1 MRPRF
6 YRNPGRSRLS
16 MNVRDLPVGVS
27 IATHDQGKHD
37 TGTGGYGKL
46 FLALGLSLLVMF
58 PLTMAFVAQWSHFH
72 WNLSN
77 FYMAVTMVAPMGLIM
92 LGVMRGMFPDSR
104 VNVALALGFVALFAL
119 GVWLGRTEALVGD
132 EQFLRAMIPHH
143 SRAIL
148 VCNEA
153 EITDPEIEQ
162 LCGQIVATQ
171 REEIA
176 IMEQMLA
183 ER

>member
-1 MRPRF
+1 M
-6 YRNPGRSRLS
+6 
-16 MNVRDLPVGVS
+16 
-27 IATHDQGKHD
+27 THHEGEHNKGK
-37 TGTGGYGKL
+37 GGYGKL

-58 PLTMAFVAQWSHFH
+58 PLTMAFVAQASHFH

-77 FYMAVTMVAPMGLIM
+77 FYMAVMMVAPMGLIM
-92 LGVMRGMFPDSR
+92 LGVMRGMFPDPR
-104 VNVALALGFVALFAL
+104 ANGALAVGFVALFAL
-119 GVWLGRTEALVGD
+119 GLWLGRTEALVGN

-153 EITDPEIEQ
+153 AITDPEIQQ
-162 LCGQIVATQ
+162 LCEQIVATQ

-176 IMEQMLA
+176 IMERMLA

>member
-1 MRPRF
+1 VAAP
-6 YRNPGRSRLS
+6 S
-16 MNVRDLPVGVS
+16 LPPESKLRCEGGFTVTQHQDER
-27 IATHDQGKHD
+27 AKR
-37 TGTGGYGKL
+37 TGGYGKL

-58 PLTMAFVAQWSHFH
+58 PLTMAFVAQRSHFH

-92 LGVMRGMFPDSR
+92 LGIMRGMFPNGR
-104 VNVALALGFVALFAL
+104 LNLGLAAAFIALFAL
-119 GVWLGRTEALVGD
+119 GLWLGRTEAFVGN

-148 VCNEA
+148 VCQQA
-153 EITDPEIEQ
+153 TITDPEIEQ

-171 REEIA
+171 QEEIA
-176 IMEQMLA
+176 IMERMLA